1 MHVGLVD
8 QRVEERSD
16 RRRRVA
22 EDVLDARGLELRDEE
37 RTIINVKDDA
47 LRISFSF
54 FTTEEEIERAVHAIA
69 KRAGARAAA

>member
-1 MHVGLVD
+1 MLF
-8 QRVEERSD
+8 RS
-16 RRRRVA
+16 VIVPNA
-22 EDVLDARGLELRDEE
+22 AAIMDALRDEE

>member
-1 MHVGLVD
+1 MLF
-8 QRVEERSD
+8 RS
-16 RRRRVA
+16 A
-22 EDVLDARGLELRDEE
+22 IMDALRDEE